1 MHRPSRND
9 LAIVDNL
16 ADDAGLRLAGQA
28 TELGGSLG
36 VAVAGSHAAG
46 SSSQRQH
53 MAGAAQAGRRRGRV
67 GEDAADEGAVVGADA
82 GGDGGVGGVNGDGV
96 GGASGVF
103 AALDHGRQAEGVG
116 AGVGDG
122 RADVAGRVAHHPGHL
137 LGGDGFGGDDEVGF
151 VFARGVV
158 EHDEEFAST
167 WIWRGKGQ
175 PLRLESREEEK
186 GRTWR
191 VMQRDVRKA
200 SMESGIESK
209 RL

>member
-1 MHRPSRND
+1 MHGPSRND

-16 ADDAGLRLAGQA
+16 ADDAGLGLAGQA

-36 VAVAGSHAAG
+36 MAVAGSHAAG
-46 SSSQRQH
+46 SSAQRQD
-53 MAGAAQAGRRRGRV
+53 MAGPAQARRRGGGI

-82 GGDGGVGGVNGDGV
+82 GGDGGVGGVDRDSV
-96 GGASGVF
+96 GGAARVF
-103 AALDHGRQAEGVG
+103 AALDHGRQAEGIG

-167 WIWRGKGQ
+167 CDFGGRTGQ
-175 PLRLESREEEK
+175 PLREKEKVKTWRAESR
-186 GRTWR
+186 T
-191 VMQRDVRKA
+191 
-200 SMESGIESK
+200 ESLDGVWD
-209 RL
+209 